1 MAQASIAALRRFVR
15 PREPEENCDLCGAQI
30 PASHIHQFDPHS
42 RRVRCACD
50 ACAALPDSTF
60 QEVPRIIRSLPDFQL
75 ADAQWDSLMIP
86 IALAFFSFQTPARRV
101 VALYPGPAGAAESS
115 LPLDAWEQIAAA
127 NPILR
132 DMQPDVEAL
141 LVNRVG
147 AKREYFLAPIDEC
160 YKLAGLIR
168 IHWRG
173 LSGGAL
179 VWGELER
186 FFEGLRR
193 RSAPHPEPSCL
204 T

>member
-1 MAQASIAALRRFVR
+1 
-15 PREPEENCDLCGAQI
+15 
-30 PASHIHQFDPHS
+30 
-42 RRVRCACD
+42 
-50 ACAALPDSTF
+50 
-60 QEVPRIIRSLPDFQL
+60 
-75 ADAQWDSLMIP
+75 
-86 IALAFFSFQTPARRV
+86 
-101 VALYPGPAGAAESS
+101 
-115 LPLDAWEQIAAA
+115 
-127 NPILR
+127 
-132 DMQPDVEAL
+132 MQPDVEAL

-179 VWGELER
+179 VWGELEH